1 LLDDEKT
8 KCINCSSMN
17 HYMEAGKWKE

>member
-17 HYMEAGKWKE
+17 RYMEARKWKE